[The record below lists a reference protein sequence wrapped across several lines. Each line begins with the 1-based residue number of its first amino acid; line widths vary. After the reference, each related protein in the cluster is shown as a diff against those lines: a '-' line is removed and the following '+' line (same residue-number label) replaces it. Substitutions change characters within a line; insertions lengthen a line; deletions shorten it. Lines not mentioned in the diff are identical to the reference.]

1 MHTQKFVLR
10 LLHLQHHTQ
19 VNRQQAVVEN
29 VKSHLTRSVLSILL
43 FSNTSIKTSPQGR
56 LCSPAHQ
63 IKSLSMYD
71 VGFEPPTSTQGW
83 IKKTGRVGEQGET
96 GMVFRI
102 KAEFTKQSFVEV
114 KVESSMRRRLFNM
127 SSLDGSMVKPHQ

>member
-96 GMVFRI
+96 GIVFRI
-102 KAEFTKQSFVEV
+102 KAEFTKTEFC
-114 KVESSMRRRLFNM
+114 
-127 SSLDGSMVKPHQ
+127 